1 MDKVLVL
8 KAILTLGSLGF
19 ALGLALA
26 LAYLKLAV
34 KVNPQLKKIL
44 EILPGTNCGA
54 CGYAGCEGYAQ
65 GMANSEAPVNLCAP
79 GGGEVAQRLAEAL
92 GVELKDIEQ
101 KVAILKCQGG
111 KAEVGNSFLYYGVEN
126 CRAAYLVHGGPKSC
140 VYGCLG
146 LGTCVEVCPFDAIKL
161 GDNCLPIIDENL
173 CTGCGLCVDAC
184 PVNII
189 ALIPFP
195 QKIYVGCSS
204 YDKGKETRT
213 ICSVGCIAC
222 KICEKSCPYDAI
234 HVIDNVA
241 EIDYSKCT
249 SCGICVHKCPTK
261 SIVDKVKVRPYAII
275 GINCNGCGECL
286 KVCQFKAIE
295 GQPQKRHKI
304 IRERCIGCGSCFQVC
319 QPKAITMAGALG
331 HTERAA

>member
-1 MDKVLVL
+1 MDLVF

-19 ALGLALA
+19 VLGLALA

-34 KVNPQLKKIL
+34 KVSPKLEKIL
-44 EILPGTNCGA
+44 EVLPGTNCGA

-65 GMANSEAPVNLCAP
+65 NLATSEAPVNLCAP
-79 GGGEVAQRLAEAL
+79 GGQQVAQNLAEIL
-92 GVELKDIEQ
+92 GVELKEVER
-101 KVAILKCQGG
+101 KAAVLGCQGG
-111 KAEVGNSFLYYGVEN
+111 KKEVDDHFLYHGMEN

-146 LGTCVEVCPFDAIKL
+146 LGTCVEVCPFAAIKL
-161 GDNCLPIIDENL
+161 SNNGLPIIDENL

-184 PVNII
+184 PVGII
-189 ALIPFP
+189 HLVPFP

-204 YDKGKETRT
+204 HDKGKETRKV
-213 ICSVGCIAC
+213 CPVGCIAC

-234 HVIDNVA
+234 HVLDNLA
-241 EIDYSKCT
+241 EIDYTKCT

-275 GINCNGCGECL
+275 GMNCDGCGECL
-286 KVCQFKAIE
+286 EVCQFKAIE
-295 GQPQKRHKI
+295 GKPQERHKVI
-304 IRERCIGCGSCFQVC
+304 KERCIGCGLCFQVC
-319 QPKAITMAGALG
+319 KPKAITMAGALG
-331 HTERAA
+331 HKERAT